1 MGTGGNGLERH
12 LTSDERT
19 RILRELNKLGRIVTE
34 VLPEFSVD
42 RILISNRPSLE
53 QDCRSVME
61 EFYSLPENHW
71 IRTQYQPDLI
81 IKGYEYACSYFG
93 WTPYQPPKE

>member
-34 VLPEFSVD
+34 VLLKFSVD

-61 EFYSLPENHW
+61 EFYSHCPK
-71 IRTQYQPDLI
+71 I
-81 IKGYEYACSYFG
+81 IGLELNTSQ
-93 WTPYQPPKE
+93 T